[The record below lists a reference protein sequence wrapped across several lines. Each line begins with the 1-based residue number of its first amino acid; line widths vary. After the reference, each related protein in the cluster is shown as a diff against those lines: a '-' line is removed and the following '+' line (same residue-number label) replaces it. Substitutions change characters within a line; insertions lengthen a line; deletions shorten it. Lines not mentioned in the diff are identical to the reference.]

1 MAAHQVAMPKRKRD
15 STDLKITLPA
25 CPAAPAPFE
34 AVQSDFAD
42 SADEMAVDPLSSE
55 SEDTLFPLLSVL
67 LENPPAKAAKNPHK
81 PKKAKKSSNR
91 RGDKDVNSD
100 GLETW
105 TGNLTASDDLALPVK
120 KSHKHAKARPPV
132 EVPKLEDL
140 SEHILN

>member
-1 MAAHQVAMPKRKRD
+1 
-15 STDLKITLPA
+15 
-25 CPAAPAPFE
+25 
-34 AVQSDFAD
+34 
-42 SADEMAVDPLSSE
+42 MAVDPLSSE